1 MTRHARRVVAALV
14 LTAYVVGLAALLL
27 WPDGTDINR
36 LNVDLYVFF
45 LRRGAPQWLTPPWY
59 AAGVNVLLLA
69 PLTCVA
75 TVVVDRVPWW
85 VWALA
90 GGVASLAVES
100 AQATL
105 VPGRDASWADVAANT
120 AGAVLGALVGLWLR
134 RRGQLRTAR
143 G

>member
-1 MTRHARRVVAALV
+1 MTRHARRLVAALV

-27 WPDGTDINR
+27 WPSGTDINR
-36 LNVDLYVFF
+36 LNVDLYVFL
-45 LRRGAPQWLTPPWY
+45 LRRGAPHWLTPPWY
-59 AAGVNVLLLA
+59 AAALNVLLLA

-75 TVVVDRVPWW
+75 TLVVERVPWW

-90 GGVASLAVES
+90 GGLLSLAVEA

-105 VPGRDASWADVAANT
+105 VPGRVASWADVAANT

-134 RRGQLRTAR
+134 RRGPGRTAP